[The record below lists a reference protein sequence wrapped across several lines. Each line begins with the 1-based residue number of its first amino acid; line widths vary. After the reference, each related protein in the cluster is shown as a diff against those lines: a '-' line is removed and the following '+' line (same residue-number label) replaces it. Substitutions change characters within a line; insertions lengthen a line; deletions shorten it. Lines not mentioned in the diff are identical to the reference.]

1 MINNVRN
8 TVLTILNKENRG
20 YLTPEQFNSYARYA
34 QQNIFNQY
42 FSEYTNMVAMKN
54 ARRLSSDYGDRVREL
69 QASIEKFTT
78 VVSLSKSGDSYP
90 KPIDLFKPL
99 SLRYNGKV
107 IDEVSVSKEMYLDAA
122 NLSGPSELYPAFIDK
137 NNKYFIKPITLSDAA
152 ELVYVRTPSE
162 PKWTYVMVADNPI
175 FNPSS
180 LDYQDFELGADDEV
194 ALVLEICKLAGVT
207 IREAEITQA
216 AIGLDNQNLQKDK

>member
-69 QASIEKFTT
+69 QASIERFTT
-78 VVSLSKSGDSYP
+78 VVTLSKVGDSYP

-122 NLSGPSELYPAFIDK
+122 NLSGPSELYPVFVDK
-137 NNKYFIKPITLSDAA
+137 NNKYFIKPSTLTGAA

-175 FNPSS
+175 FNPSA

-216 AIGLDNQNLQKDK
+216 AIGLDNQNIQKDK